1 MVPYCTICNSI
12 TENAPKHDC
21 YRKVKIEVVIWHTK
35 FQKMYQAWTRELR
48 PLKNI
53 IYFWLLSFQQFFVNW
68 TLNNNFTSA
77 NSEMQRRIHKA
88 GQTSKMENFAKI
100 DNGWKLLII
109 FPQSSILDV
118 WLGFEYASEVYSV
131 FYWRC
136 TAPKMKLSI
145 KDFFSKCDQ
154 ICSFLQ
160 IWSKFYHMFW
170 LEVVLDQ
177 KNNSCCKICWVFD
190 LFNSLCQLL

>member
-21 YRKVKIEVVIWHTK
+21 FRKVKIEVVIWHTK

-53 IYFWLLSFQQFFVNW
+53 IHFWLLSFQQFFVNW

-88 GQTSKMENFAKI
+88 GQASKMENFAKI

-136 TAPKMKLSI
+136 TAPK
-145 KDFFSKCDQ
+145 
-154 ICSFLQ
+154 
-160 IWSKFYHMFW
+160 FYHMFW

-177 KNNSCCKICWVFD
+177 KNNSWCKIYWVFD

>member
-1 MVPYCTICNSI
+1 
-12 TENAPKHDC
+12 
-21 YRKVKIEVVIWHTK
+21 
-35 FQKMYQAWTRELR
+35 
-48 PLKNI
+48 
-53 IYFWLLSFQQFFVNW
+53 
-68 TLNNNFTSA
+68 
-77 NSEMQRRIHKA
+77 MQRRIHKA

-118 WLGFEYASEVYSV
+118 WLGFEYASEVHSV

-160 IWSKFYHMFW
+160 IWSNLLKKSLMENFIFC
-170 LEVVLDQ
+170 VVLNTMIIFYD
-177 KNNSCCKICWVFD
+177 F
-190 LFNSLCQLL
+190 